1 MTYTLRLSV
10 AEFETHNSA
19 VPPSTAGRF
28 GLKCR
33 SVGACKP
40 DEVPS
45 RTVIDAAAVPSAGA
59 HVREQ
64 LHVKTRTKVIGHVY
78 HGGGKQHVSVDV

>member
-64 LHVKTRTKVIGHVY
+64 LHVKTRTKVICHVY
-78 HGGGKQHVSVDV
+78 HGGGKQHVSVGV